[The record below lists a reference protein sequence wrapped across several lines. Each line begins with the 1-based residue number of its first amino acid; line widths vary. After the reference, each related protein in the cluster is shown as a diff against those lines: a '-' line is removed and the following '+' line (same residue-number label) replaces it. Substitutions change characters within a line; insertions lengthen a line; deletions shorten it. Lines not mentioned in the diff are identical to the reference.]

1 MGFIL
6 YNIIKMSRLLSHTIT
21 PIQPESESLADVVT
35 LQEAK
40 DYCRVDFNEDNSLF
54 ARLIASSRL
63 SLQEYTGRVFLAANC
78 TAIYVQEGCGDRVAL
93 YFSDNIELPV
103 GSTYTDLLIGD
114 SYLETTESKVSLT
127 YTAGYTAASVPE
139 WMKHAVLMDVAYKY
153 ENRGD
158 VAVSSSIC
166 TEVKE
171 YLKPFVKWSLI

>member
-1 MGFIL
+1 
-6 YNIIKMSRLLSHTIT
+6 MSRLLSHKIT
-21 PIQPESESLADVVT
+21 PILPQSGALADVIT

-40 DYCRVDFNEDNSLF
+40 DYCRVDFNDDDNLF
-54 ARLIASSRL
+54 TRLIASSRL
-63 SLQEYTGRVFLAANC
+63 SLQQYTGRVFLAANC
-78 TAIYVQEGCGDRVAL
+78 TAMYAQEGCGDRVAL
-93 YFSDNIELPV
+93 YFSDNMVLPEDDA
-103 GSTYTDLLIGD
+103 YTGLLIGD
-114 SYLETTESKVSLT
+114 SYLETTDSKVSLT
-127 YTAGYTAASVPE
+127 YTAGYAAASVPE